1 MVEEPKYTG
10 GGIFVFGGYVDSMI
24 EGDARNFAFT
34 ATTEDARYLIIDAL
48 KQILQSGK
56 AYHVAVIGPEEQE
69 QFDRTGIRFRMMA
82 VLLDHADAEIG
93 DAVVMVP
100 PVLRPDPT
108 RYVEVPG
115 VIRMKFE
122 YIGSFPKVGIRAHP
136 GEKHQVFRRIE

>member
-24 EGDARNFAFT
+24 EGDARNFAIT
-34 ATTEDARYLIIDAL
+34 ATPKDAHYLIIDAL
-48 KQILQSGK
+48 EQILQSGK
-56 AYHVAVIGPEEQE
+56 AYHVVVIGPEEQE

-93 DAVVMVP
+93 DAVVMERVSN
-100 PVLRPDPT
+100 T

-115 VIRMKFE
+115 TTKMRFE
-122 YIGSFPKVGIRAHP
+122 LIGSFPKVGIRAHP
-136 GEKHQVFRRIE
+136 GEKYQVFRRIE